1 MAKQLPIETPA
12 YVARRMWHYLAAHK
26 GRALYTFVIYM
37 VSTLMGAVVPLQIGA
52 TVDDVVAG
60 KFASYPWQPI
70 LIILAA
76 FIVQAVTLMVS
87 SYSAA
92 RLGALVTRDTNQD
105 TLDGTLDLDARTV
118 EEAGSGD
125 LLTRVTDDLSSA
137 ASSVSTDL
145 LGAIYVVLYFIIST
159 ISLAVVSPA
168 MGLIMLPMIAGLAL
182 IMSKMLPLMAARNQT
197 AQECVSDLNSVLTE
211 NIRGTSTI
219 RELGVYDARE
229 EVFSAENK
237 ERLFGAQ
244 LGMVR
249 IRQMYFTV
257 DAINAWMPTILCML
271 WGAACVAIGWASWG
285 AVATAS
291 VMVFSLRTLADMLN
305 HHVSN
310 LRIML
315 VNMGRV
321 FGVVSLAKKQREERA
336 QHRAEAFAAV
346 SDEAVKDPQYAIE
359 CTDVSYGYSPD
370 ALVLEGINLKIRRG
384 EALALV
390 GRSGS
395 GKTTLARLIGGSL
408 TALEGTI
415 TVMGRPVGHGDFPT
429 DAAADGRPRLLVCTQ
444 EAHVFFG
451 TLADNFTV
459 VVPDATVEQMGE
471 ALDAVGA
478 RWWRDLPQ
486 GMDTVVSGADSPL
499 TRDQIQQLALARI
512 VLADP
517 HAVIL
522 DESTTQLEL
531 ADATESLRAV
541 LANRAVL
548 IISHDARIASLA
560 DRAVLLHEGRIIAEG
575 SPAEIFA
582 LT

>member
-60 KFASYPWQPI
+60 KFSSYPWQPI

-76 FIVQAVTLMVS
+76 FIVQALTLMVS

-159 ISLAVVSPA
+159 ISLAFVSPA

-219 RELGVYDARE
+219 RELGVHDARE

-346 SDEAVKDPQYAIE
+346 SDEDVKDPQYAIE

-531 ADATESLRAV
+531 ADATESLSAV

>member
-1 MAKQLPIETPA
+1 MAKQLPIESPA
-12 YVARRMWHYLAAHK
+12 YVARRMWHYLAVHK
-26 GRALYTFVIYM
+26 GRALYTLVIYM

-159 ISLAVVSPA
+159 ISLAFVSPA

-219 RELGVYDARE
+219 RELGVHAARE

-249 IRQMYFTV
+249 IRQLYFTV

-271 WGAACVAIGWASWG
+271 WGAACVALGWASWG

-305 HHVSN
+305 NHVSS

-321 FGVVSLAKKQREERA
+321 FGVVSLAKKQREARA

-346 SDEAVKDPQYAIE
+346 TEEAVKNPEYAID

-370 ALVLEGINLKIRRG
+370 ALVLEDITLKIRRG

-471 ALDAVGA
+471 ALDAIGA

>member
-12 YVARRMWHYLAAHK
+12 YVARHMWHYLAAHK

-60 KFASYPWQPI
+60 KFASYPWEPI

-76 FIVQAVTLMVS
+76 TIVQAVTLMVS

-145 LGAIYVVLYFIIST
+145 LGVVYVVLYFIIST
-159 ISLAVVSPA
+159 ISLAFVSPA

-219 RELGVYDARE
+219 RELGVHDARE

-249 IRQMYFTV
+249 IRQLYFTV

-271 WGAACVAIGWASWG
+271 WGAACVALGWASWG

-291 VMVFSLRTLADMLN
+291 VMVFSLRVLTDMLN

-321 FGVVSLAKKQREERA
+321 FGVVSLAKEQREARA

-346 SDEAVKDPQYAIE
+346 SDEAVKNPEYAID
-359 CTDVSYGYSPD
+359 CSQVSYGYSPD
-370 ALVLEGINLKIRRG
+370 ALVLEDITLKIRRG

-408 TALEGTI
+408 TALDGTI

-471 ALDAVGA
+471 ALDAIGA

>member
-1 MAKQLPIETPA
+1 
-12 YVARRMWHYLAAHK
+12 
-26 GRALYTFVIYM
+26 
-37 VSTLMGAVVPLQIGA
+37 
-52 TVDDVVAG
+52 
-60 KFASYPWQPI
+60 
-70 LIILAA
+70 
-76 FIVQAVTLMVS
+76 
-87 SYSAA
+87 
-92 RLGALVTRDTNQD
+92 
-105 TLDGTLDLDARTV
+105 
-118 EEAGSGD
+118 
-125 LLTRVTDDLSSA
+125 
-137 ASSVSTDL
+137 
-145 LGAIYVVLYFIIST
+145 
-159 ISLAVVSPA
+159 
-168 MGLIMLPMIAGLAL
+168 MLPMIAGLAL

-197 AQECVSDLNSVLTE
+197 TQERVSDLNSVLTE

-219 RELGVYDARE
+219 RELGVHTARE
-229 EVFSAENK
+229 DAFAGENK
-237 ERLFGAQ
+237 RQFAAQ

-249 IRQMYFTV
+249 IRQLYFTV
-257 DAINAWMPTILCML
+257 DAINAWIPTVLCML
-271 WGAACVAIGWASWG
+271 WGAACVALGWASWG

-305 HHVSN
+305 HHVSS

-321 FGVVSLAKKQREERA
+321 FGVVSLAKKQREARA

-346 SDEAVKDPQYAIE
+346 SDEAVKNPEYAID

-408 TALEGTI
+408 TALDGTI

-459 VVPDATVEQMGE
+459 VVPDATVEQMRE
-471 ALDAVGA
+471 ALDAIGA

-531 ADATESLRAV
+531 ADATESLSAV

>member
-12 YVARRMWHYLAAHK
+12 YVARRMWNYLVAHK

-145 LGAIYVVLYFIIST
+145 LGAVYVVLYFIIST
-159 ISLAVVSPA
+159 ISLAFVSPA

-219 RELGVYDARE
+219 RELGVHAARE

-249 IRQMYFTV
+249 IRQLYFTV
-257 DAINAWMPTILCML
+257 DAINSWMPTILCML
-271 WGAACVAIGWASWG
+271 WGTACVALGWASWG

-291 VMVFSLRTLADMLN
+291 VMVFSLRVLTDMLN

-321 FGVVSLAKKQREERA
+321 FGVVSLAKKQREARA
-336 QHRAEAFAAV
+336 KHRAEAFAAV
-346 SDEAVKDPQYAIE
+346 SDEAVKNPEYAID
-359 CTDVSYGYSPD
+359 CTDISYGYSPD

-408 TALEGTI
+408 TALDGTI
-415 TVMGRPVGHGDFPT
+415 HVMGRPVGHGDFPT

-486 GMDTVVSGADSPL
+486 GMETVVSGADSPL
-499 TRDQIQQLALARI
+499 TRDQVQQLALARI

-531 ADATESLRAV
+531 ADATESLSAV

>member
-12 YVARRMWHYLAAHK
+12 YVARRMWNYLVAHK

-60 KFASYPWQPI
+60 KFSSYPWQPI

-145 LGAIYVVLYFIIST
+145 LGAVYVVLYFVIST
-159 ISLAVVSPA
+159 ISLAFVSPA

-219 RELGVYDARE
+219 RELGVHAARE

-249 IRQMYFTV
+249 IRQLYFTV
-257 DAINAWMPTILCML
+257 DAINSWMPTILCML
-271 WGAACVAIGWASWG
+271 WGTACVALGWASWG

-291 VMVFSLRTLADMLN
+291 VMVFSLRVLTDMLN

-321 FGVVSLAKKQREERA
+321 FGVVSLAKKQREARA
-336 QHRAEAFAAV
+336 KHRAEAFAAV
-346 SDEAVKDPQYAIE
+346 SDEAVKNPEYAID
-359 CTDVSYGYSPD
+359 CTDISYGYSPD

-408 TALEGTI
+408 TALDGTI
-415 TVMGRPVGHGDFPT
+415 NVMGRPVGHGDFPT

-560 DRAVLLHEGRIIAEG
+560 NRAVLLHEGRIIAEG

>member
-26 GRALYTFVIYM
+26 GRALYTLVIYM

-76 FIVQAVTLMVS
+76 FIVQAITLMVS

-159 ISLAVVSPA
+159 VSLAFVSPA

-219 RELGVYDARE
+219 RELGVHAARE

-271 WGAACVAIGWASWG
+271 WGAACVALGWASWG

-346 SDEAVKDPQYAIE
+346 SDEAVKNPEYAIE

-370 ALVLEGINLKIRRG
+370 ALVLEDINLRIRRG

-459 VVPDATVEQMGE
+459 VVPNATVEQMGE

-486 GMDTVVSGADSPL
+486 GMETVVSGADSPL

-531 ADATESLRAV
+531 ADATESLSAV

>member
-531 ADATESLRAV
+531 ADATESLHAV

>member
-12 YVARRMWHYLAAHK
+12 YVARRMWNYLAVHK

-60 KFASYPWQPI
+60 KFSSYPWQPI

-76 FIVQAVTLMVS
+76 FIVQAITLMVS

-92 RLGALVTRDTNQD
+92 RLGALVTRDANQD

-137 ASSVSTDL
+137 ANAVSTDL
-145 LGAIYVVLYFIIST
+145 LGAIYVVLYFLVST
-159 ISLAVVSPA
+159 ISLAFVSPA

-197 AQECVSDLNSVLTE
+197 TQERVSDLNSVLTE

-219 RELGVYDARE
+219 RELGVHTARE
-229 EVFSAENK
+229 DAFAGENK
-237 ERLFGAQ
+237 RQFAAQ

-249 IRQMYFTV
+249 IRQLYFTV
-257 DAINAWMPTILCML
+257 DAINAWIPTVLCML
-271 WGAACVAIGWASWG
+271 WGAACVALGWASWG

-305 HHVSN
+305 NHVSS

-346 SDEAVKDPQYAIE
+346 SDEAVKNPEYAID

-459 VVPDATVEQMGE
+459 VVPDATVEQMRE
-471 ALDAVGA
+471 ALDAIGA

-531 ADATESLRAV
+531 ADATESLSAV

>member
-1 MAKQLPIETPA
+1 
-12 YVARRMWHYLAAHK
+12 MWNYLAAHK

-60 KFASYPWQPI
+60 KFSSYPWQPI

-76 FIVQAVTLMVS
+76 FIVQAITLMVS

-92 RLGALVTRDTNQD
+92 RLGALVTRDANQD

-137 ASSVSTDL
+137 AKSVSEDL
-145 LGAIYVVLYFIIST
+145 LGAIYVLLYFIIST
-159 ISLAVVSPA
+159 LSLAFVSPA

-197 AQECVSDLNSVLTE
+197 AQERVSDLNSVLTE

-219 RELGVYDARE
+219 RELGVHTARE
-229 EVFSAENK
+229 DAFAGENK
-237 ERLFGAQ
+237 RQFAAQ

-249 IRQMYFTV
+249 IRQLYFTV
-257 DAINAWMPTILCML
+257 DAIN
-271 WGAACVAIGWASWG
+271 
-285 AVATAS
+285 AS

-305 HHVSN
+305 HHVSS

-321 FGVVSLAKKQREERA
+321 FGVVSLAKKQREARA

-346 SDEAVKDPQYAIE
+346 SDETVKNPEYAID

-415 TVMGRPVGHGDFPT
+415 TVMGHPVGHGDFPT

-459 VVPDATVEQMGE
+459 VVPDATVEQMRE
-471 ALDAVGA
+471 ALDAIGA

>member
-12 YVARRMWHYLAAHK
+12 YVARRMWNYLVAHK

-60 KFASYPWQPI
+60 KFSSYPWQPI

-145 LGAIYVVLYFIIST
+145 LGAIYVVLYFVIST
-159 ISLAVVSPA
+159 ISLAFVSPA

-219 RELGVYDARE
+219 RELGVHAARE

-249 IRQMYFTV
+249 IRQLYFTV
-257 DAINAWMPTILCML
+257 DAINSWMPTILCML
-271 WGAACVAIGWASWG
+271 WGTACVALGWASWG

-291 VMVFSLRTLADMLN
+291 VMVFSLRVLTDMLN

-321 FGVVSLAKKQREERA
+321 FGVVSLAKKQREARA
-336 QHRAEAFAAV
+336 KHRAEAFAAV
-346 SDEAVKDPQYAIE
+346 SDEAVKNPEYAID
-359 CTDVSYGYSPD
+359 CSQVSYGYSPD
-370 ALVLEGINLKIRRG
+370 ALVLEDITLKIRRG

-408 TALEGTI
+408 TALDGTI
-415 TVMGRPVGHGDFPT
+415 NVMGRPVGHGDFPT

-486 GMDTVVSGADSPL
+486 GMETVVSGADSPL

>member
-1 MAKQLPIETPA
+1 MAKQRPIETPA
-12 YVARRMWHYLAAHK
+12 YVARRMWNYLAAHK

-60 KFASYPWQPI
+60 KFSSYPWQPI

-76 FIVQAVTLMVS
+76 TIVQAITLMVS

-92 RLGALVTRDTNQD
+92 RLGALVTRDANQD

-137 ASSVSTDL
+137 ANAVSTDL
-145 LGAIYVVLYFIIST
+145 LGAIYVVLYFLVST
-159 ISLAVVSPA
+159 ISLAFVSPA

-197 AQECVSDLNSVLTE
+197 TQERVSDLNSVLTE

-219 RELGVYDARE
+219 RELGVHTARE
-229 EVFSAENK
+229 DAFAGENK
-237 ERLFGAQ
+237 RQFAAQ

-249 IRQMYFTV
+249 IRQLYFTV
-257 DAINAWMPTILCML
+257 DAINAWIPTILCML
-271 WGAACVAIGWASWG
+271 WGAACVALGWASWG

-305 HHVSN
+305 NHVSS

-346 SDEAVKDPQYAIE
+346 SDEAVKNPQYAID

-429 DAAADGRPRLLVCTQ
+429 DAAADARPRLLVCTQ

-451 TLADNFTV
+451 TLADNFTLS
-459 VVPDATVEQMGE
+459 VPAGGATCRRV
-471 ALDAVGA
+471 
-478 RWWRDLPQ
+478 W
-486 GMDTVVSGADSPL
+486 
-499 TRDQIQQLALARI
+499 
-512 VLADP
+512 
-517 HAVIL
+517 IL
-522 DESTTQLEL
+522 S
-531 ADATESLRAV
+531 
-541 LANRAVL
+541 
-548 IISHDARIASLA
+548 
-560 DRAVLLHEGRIIAEG
+560 
-575 SPAEIFA
+575 
-582 LT
+582 

>member
-159 ISLAVVSPA
+159 ISLAFVSPA

-219 RELGVYDARE
+219 RELGVHDARE

-346 SDEAVKDPQYAIE
+346 SDEAVKNPQYAIE

-459 VVPDATVEQMGE
+459 VVPVATVEQMGE

>member
-12 YVARRMWHYLAAHK
+12 YVARRMWNYLAVHK

-60 KFASYPWQPI
+60 KFSSYPWQPI

-76 FIVQAVTLMVS
+76 FIVQAITLMVS

-92 RLGALVTRDTNQD
+92 RLGALVTRDANQD

-137 ASSVSTDL
+137 ANAVSTDL
-145 LGAIYVVLYFIIST
+145 LGAIYVVLYFLVST
-159 ISLAVVSPA
+159 ISLAFVSPA

-197 AQECVSDLNSVLTE
+197 TQERVSDLNSVLTE

-219 RELGVYDARE
+219 RELGVHTARE
-229 EVFSAENK
+229 DAFAGENK
-237 ERLFGAQ
+237 RQFAAQ

-249 IRQMYFTV
+249 IRQLYFTV
-257 DAINAWMPTILCML
+257 DAINAWIPTVLCML
-271 WGAACVAIGWASWG
+271 WGAACVALGWASWG

-305 HHVSN
+305 NHVSS

-346 SDEAVKDPQYAIE
+346 SDEAVKNPE
-359 CTDVSYGYSPD
+359 
-370 ALVLEGINLKIRRG
+370 
-384 EALALV
+384 
-390 GRSGS
+390 
-395 GKTTLARLIGGSL
+395 
-408 TALEGTI
+408 
-415 TVMGRPVGHGDFPT
+415 
-429 DAAADGRPRLLVCTQ
+429 
-444 EAHVFFG
+444 
-451 TLADNFTV
+451 
-459 VVPDATVEQMGE
+459 
-471 ALDAVGA
+471 
-478 RWWRDLPQ
+478 
-486 GMDTVVSGADSPL
+486 
-499 TRDQIQQLALARI
+499 
-512 VLADP
+512 
-517 HAVIL
+517 
-522 DESTTQLEL
+522 
-531 ADATESLRAV
+531 
-541 LANRAVL
+541 
-548 IISHDARIASLA
+548 
-560 DRAVLLHEGRIIAEG
+560 
-575 SPAEIFA
+575 
-582 LT
+582 

>member
-182 IMSKMLPLMAARNQT
+182 IMWKMLPLMAARNQT

-271 WGAACVAIGWASWG
+271 WGAACVALGWASWG

-291 VMVFSLRTLADMLN
+291 VMVFSLRILADMLN
-305 HHVSN
+305 HHVSS

-321 FGVVSLAKKQREERA
+321 FGVVSLAKKQREARA

-346 SDEAVKDPQYAIE
+346 SDEAVKNPEYAID

-408 TALEGTI
+408 TALDGTI

-459 VVPDATVEQMGE
+459 VVPDATVEQMRE
-471 ALDAVGA
+471 ALDAIGA

-531 ADATESLRAV
+531 ADATESLSAV

>member
-12 YVARRMWHYLAAHK
+12 YVARRMWNYLVAHK

-60 KFASYPWQPI
+60 KFSSYPWQPI

-145 LGAIYVVLYFIIST
+145 LGAVYVVLYFVIST
-159 ISLAVVSPA
+159 ISLAFVSPA

-219 RELGVYDARE
+219 RELGVHAARE

-249 IRQMYFTV
+249 IRQLYFTV
-257 DAINAWMPTILCML
+257 DAINSWMPTILCML
-271 WGAACVAIGWASWG
+271 WGTACVALGWASWG

-291 VMVFSLRTLADMLN
+291 VMVFSLRVLTDMLN

-321 FGVVSLAKKQREERA
+321 FGVVSLAKKQREARA
-336 QHRAEAFAAV
+336 KHRAEAFAAV
-346 SDEAVKDPQYAIE
+346 SDEAVKNPEYAID
-359 CTDVSYGYSPD
+359 CTDISYGYSPD

-408 TALEGTI
+408 TALDGTI
-415 TVMGRPVGHGDFPT
+415 SVMGRPVGHGDFPT

-560 DRAVLLHEGRIIAEG
+560 NRAVLLHEGRIIAEG

>member
-346 SDEAVKDPQYAIE
+346 SDEAVKDPEYAVE
-359 CTDVSYGYSPD
+359 CIDVSYGYSPD

>member
-12 YVARRMWHYLAAHK
+12 YVARRMWNYLVAHK

-60 KFASYPWQPI
+60 KFSSYPWQPI

-76 FIVQAVTLMVS
+76 FIVQAITLMVS

-137 ASSVSTDL
+137 AKSVSEDL
-145 LGAIYVVLYFIIST
+145 LGAIYVLLYFLIST
-159 ISLAVVSPA
+159 ISLAFVSPA

-219 RELGVYDARE
+219 RELGVHAARE

-249 IRQMYFTV
+249 IRQLYFTV
-257 DAINAWMPTILCML
+257 DAINSWMPTILCML
-271 WGAACVAIGWASWG
+271 WGAACVALGWASWG

-291 VMVFSLRTLADMLN
+291 VMVFSLRVLTDMLN
-305 HHVSN
+305 HHVSS

-321 FGVVSLAKKQREERA
+321 FGVVSLAKKQREARA

-346 SDEAVKDPQYAIE
+346 SDEAVKNPEYAID
-359 CTDVSYGYSPD
+359 CSQVSYGYSPD
-370 ALVLEGINLKIRRG
+370 ALVLEDITLKIRRG

-408 TALEGTI
+408 TALDGTI
-415 TVMGRPVGHGDFPT
+415 HVMGRPVGHGDFPT

>member
-60 KFASYPWQPI
+60 KFSSYPWQPI

-76 FIVQAVTLMVS
+76 FIVQAITLMVS

-145 LGAIYVVLYFIIST
+145 LGAVYVVLYFIIST
-159 ISLAVVSPA
+159 ISLAFVSPA

-219 RELGVYDARE
+219 RELGVHAARE

-249 IRQMYFTV
+249 IRQLYFTV

-271 WGAACVAIGWASWG
+271 WGAACVALGWASWG

-291 VMVFSLRTLADMLN
+291 VMVFSLRVLTDMLN

-321 FGVVSLAKKQREERA
+321 FGVVSLAKKQRDARA

-346 SDEAVKDPQYAIE
+346 SDEAVKNPEYAID
-359 CTDVSYGYSPD
+359 CSQVSYGYSPD

-408 TALEGTI
+408 TALDGTI
-415 TVMGRPVGHGDFPT
+415 NVMGRPVGHGDFPT

-471 ALDAVGA
+471 ALDAIGA

-575 SPAEIFA
+575 TPAEIFA

>member
-12 YVARRMWHYLAAHK
+12 YVARRMWNYLVAHK

-60 KFASYPWQPI
+60 KFSSYPWQPI

-159 ISLAVVSPA
+159 ISLAFVSPA

-219 RELGVYDARE
+219 RELGVHAARE

-249 IRQMYFTV
+249 IRQLYFTV
-257 DAINAWMPTILCML
+257 DAINAWIPTVLCML
-271 WGAACVAIGWASWG
+271 WGAACVALGWASWG

-305 HHVSN
+305 HHVSS

-321 FGVVSLAKKQREERA
+321 FGVVSLAKKQRETRA

-346 SDEAVKDPQYAIE
+346 SDEAVKNPEYAID
-359 CTDVSYGYSPD
+359 CSQVSYGYSPD
-370 ALVLEGINLKIRRG
+370 ALVLEDITLKIRRG

-408 TALEGTI
+408 TALDGTI
-415 TVMGRPVGHGDFPT
+415 NVMGRPVGHGDFPT

-575 SPAEIFA
+575 PPAEIFA

>member
-12 YVARRMWHYLAAHK
+12 YVARRMWNYLAVHK

-60 KFASYPWQPI
+60 KFSSYPWQPI

-76 FIVQAVTLMVS
+76 FIVQAITLMVS

-92 RLGALVTRDTNQD
+92 RLGALVTRDANQD

-137 ASSVSTDL
+137 ANAVSTDL
-145 LGAIYVVLYFIIST
+145 LGAIYVVLYFLVST
-159 ISLAVVSPA
+159 ISLAFVSPA

-197 AQECVSDLNSVLTE
+197 TQERVSDLNSVLTE

-219 RELGVYDARE
+219 RELGVHTARE
-229 EVFSAENK
+229 DAFAGENK
-237 ERLFGAQ
+237 RQFAAQ

-249 IRQMYFTV
+249 IRQLYFTV
-257 DAINAWMPTILCML
+257 DAINAWIPTVLCML
-271 WGAACVAIGWASWG
+271 WGAACVALGWASWG
-285 AVATAS
+285 TVATAS
-291 VMVFSLRTLADMLN
+291 VMVFNLRTLADMLN
-305 HHVSN
+305 HHVSS

-346 SDEAVKDPQYAIE
+346 SDEAVKNPEYAID
-359 CTDVSYGYSPD
+359 CSHVSYGYSPD
-370 ALVLEGINLKIRRG
+370 ALVLEDINLKIRRG

-408 TALEGTI
+408 TALDGTI
-415 TVMGRPVGHGDFPT
+415 NVMGRPVGHGDFPT

-471 ALDAVGA
+471 ALDAIGA

-531 ADATESLRAV
+531 ADATESLSAV

>member
-1 MAKQLPIETPA
+1 MAKQLPIESPA
-12 YVARRMWHYLAAHK
+12 YVARRMWRYLAAHK

-60 KFASYPWQPI
+60 KFSSYPWQPI

-145 LGAIYVVLYFIIST
+145 LGAVYVVLYFIIST
-159 ISLAVVSPA
+159 ISLAFVSPA

-219 RELGVYDARE
+219 RELGVHAARE

-249 IRQMYFTV
+249 IRQLYFTV
-257 DAINAWMPTILCML
+257 DAINSWMPTILCML
-271 WGAACVAIGWASWG
+271 WGAACVALGWASWG

-291 VMVFSLRTLADMLN
+291 VMVFSLRVLTDMLN

-321 FGVVSLAKKQREERA
+321 FGVVSLAKKQREARA

-346 SDEAVKDPQYAIE
+346 SDEAVKNPEYAID
-359 CTDVSYGYSPD
+359 CSQVSYGYSPD
-370 ALVLEGINLKIRRG
+370 ALVLEDITLKIRRG

-408 TALEGTI
+408 TALDGTI
-415 TVMGRPVGHGDFPT
+415 SVMGRPVGHGDFPT

>member
-12 YVARRMWHYLAAHK
+12 YVARRMWNYLVAHK

-60 KFASYPWQPI
+60 KFSSYPWQPI

-159 ISLAVVSPA
+159 ISLAFVSPA

-219 RELGVYDARE
+219 RELGVHAARE

-249 IRQMYFTV
+249 IRQLYFTV
-257 DAINAWMPTILCML
+257 DAINSWMPTILCML
-271 WGAACVAIGWASWG
+271 WGAACVALGWASWG

-291 VMVFSLRTLADMLN
+291 VMVFSLRVLTDMLN

-321 FGVVSLAKKQREERA
+321 FGVVSLAKKQREARA
-336 QHRAEAFAAV
+336 KHRAEAFAAV
-346 SDEAVKDPQYAIE
+346 SDAAVKNPEYAID
-359 CTDVSYGYSPD
+359 CSQVSYGYSPD
-370 ALVLEGINLKIRRG
+370 ALVLEDITLKIRRG

-408 TALEGTI
+408 TALDGTI
-415 TVMGRPVGHGDFPT
+415 NVMGRPVGHGDFPT

-531 ADATESLRAV
+531 ADATESLSAV

>member
-12 YVARRMWHYLAAHK
+12 YVARRMWRYLVAHK

-60 KFASYPWQPI
+60 KFSSYPWQPI

-145 LGAIYVVLYFIIST
+145 LGAIYVVLYFVIST
-159 ISLAVVSPA
+159 ISLAFVSPA

-197 AQECVSDLNSVLTE
+197 AQECVSDLNSVLAE

-219 RELGVYDARE
+219 RELGVHAARE

-249 IRQMYFTV
+249 IRQLYFTV
-257 DAINAWMPTILCML
+257 DAINSWMPTILCML
-271 WGAACVAIGWASWG
+271 WGTACVALGWASWG

-291 VMVFSLRTLADMLN
+291 VMVFSLRVLTDMLN

-321 FGVVSLAKKQREERA
+321 FGVVSLAKKQREARA

-346 SDEAVKDPQYAIE
+346 SDEAVKNPEYAID
-359 CTDVSYGYSPD
+359 CSQVSYGYSPD
-370 ALVLEGINLKIRRG
+370 ALVLEDITLKIRRG

-408 TALEGTI
+408 TALDGTI
-415 TVMGRPVGHGDFPT
+415 HVMGRPVGHGDFPT

-560 DRAVLLHEGRIIAEG
+560 DLAVLLHEGRIIAEG

>member
-1 MAKQLPIETPA
+1 MAKQLPIESPA
-12 YVARRMWHYLAAHK
+12 YVARRMWNYLAAHK

-52 TVDDVVAG
+52 TVDDVVKG
-60 KFASYPWQPI
+60 KFSSYPWQPI

-76 FIVQAVTLMVS
+76 FIVQAITLMVS

-92 RLGALVTRDTNQD
+92 RLGALVTRDANQD

-137 ASSVSTDL
+137 ANAVSTDL
-145 LGAIYVVLYFIIST
+145 LGAIYVVLYFLVST
-159 ISLAVVSPA
+159 ISLAFVSPA

-197 AQECVSDLNSVLTE
+197 AQERVSDLNSVLTE

-219 RELGVYDARE
+219 RELGVHTARE
-229 EVFSAENK
+229 DAFAGENK
-237 ERLFGAQ
+237 RQFAAQ

-249 IRQMYFTV
+249 IRQLYFTV
-257 DAINAWMPTILCML
+257 DAINAWIPTVLCML
-271 WGAACVAIGWASWG
+271 WGAACVALGWASWG

-305 HHVSN
+305 HHVSS

-321 FGVVSLAKKQREERA
+321 FGVVSLAKKQREARA

-346 SDEAVKDPQYAIE
+346 SDEAVKNPEYAID

-408 TALEGTI
+408 TALDGTI
-415 TVMGRPVGHGDFPT
+415 NVMGRQI
-429 DAAADGRPRLLVCTQ
+429 GR
-444 EAHVFFG
+444 AHV
-451 TLADNFTV
+451 
-459 VVPDATVEQMGE
+459 
-471 ALDAVGA
+471 
-478 RWWRDLPQ
+478 
-486 GMDTVVSGADSPL
+486 
-499 TRDQIQQLALARI
+499 
-512 VLADP
+512 
-517 HAVIL
+517 
-522 DESTTQLEL
+522 
-531 ADATESLRAV
+531 
-541 LANRAVL
+541 
-548 IISHDARIASLA
+548 
-560 DRAVLLHEGRIIAEG
+560 
-575 SPAEIFA
+575 
-582 LT
+582 

>member
-12 YVARRMWHYLAAHK
+12 YVARRMWHYLTAHK
-26 GRALYTFVIYM
+26 GRALYTLVIYM

-76 FIVQAVTLMVS
+76 FIVQAITLMVS

-159 ISLAVVSPA
+159 ISLAFVSPA

-197 AQECVSDLNSVLTE
+197 AQERVSDLNSVLTE

-219 RELGVYDARE
+219 RELGVHGARE
-229 EVFSAENK
+229 EVFAAENE

-257 DAINAWMPTILCML
+257 DAINAWIPTILCML
-271 WGAACVAIGWASWG
+271 WGAACVALGWASWG

-305 HHVSN
+305 HHVSS

-321 FGVVSLAKKQREERA
+321 FGVVSLAKKQREARA

-346 SDEAVKDPQYAIE
+346 SDEAVKNPEYAID
-359 CTDVSYGYSPD
+359 CSYVSYGYSPD
-370 ALVLEGINLKIRRG
+370 ALVLEDISLKIRRG

-408 TALEGTI
+408 TALDGTI
-415 TVMGRPVGHGDFPT
+415 NVMGRPVGHGDFPT

-471 ALDAVGA
+471 ALDAIGA

>member
-408 TALEGTI
+408 TALDGTI

-459 VVPDATVEQMGE
+459 VVPDATVEQMRE
-471 ALDAVGA
+471 ALDAIGA

-531 ADATESLRAV
+531 ADATESLSAV

>member
-12 YVARRMWHYLAAHK
+12 YVARRMWNYLVAHK

-60 KFASYPWQPI
+60 KFSSYPWQPI

-145 LGAIYVVLYFIIST
+145 LGAIYVVLYFVIST
-159 ISLAVVSPA
+159 ISLAFVSPA

-219 RELGVYDARE
+219 RELGVHAARE

-249 IRQMYFTV
+249 IRQLYFTV
-257 DAINAWMPTILCML
+257 DAINSWMPTILCML
-271 WGAACVAIGWASWG
+271 WGTACVALGWASWG

-291 VMVFSLRTLADMLN
+291 VMVFSLRVLTDMLN

-321 FGVVSLAKKQREERA
+321 FGVVSLAKKQREARA

-346 SDEAVKDPQYAIE
+346 SDEAVKNPEYAID
-359 CTDVSYGYSPD
+359 CSQVSYGYSPD
-370 ALVLEGINLKIRRG
+370 ALVLEDITLKIRRG

-408 TALEGTI
+408 TALDGTI
-415 TVMGRPVGHGDFPT
+415 HVMGRPVGHGDFPT

-486 GMDTVVSGADSPL
+486 GMETVVSGADSPL

-531 ADATESLRAV
+531 ADATESLSAV

-560 DRAVLLHEGRIIAEG
+560 DRAVLLYEGRIIAEG

>member
-12 YVARRMWHYLAAHK
+12 YVARHMWHYLAAHK

-60 KFASYPWQPI
+60 KFVSYPWEPI

-76 FIVQAVTLMVS
+76 TIVQAVTLMVS

-145 LGAIYVVLYFIIST
+145 LGAVYVVLYFIIST
-159 ISLAVVSPA
+159 ISLAFVSPA

-219 RELGVYDARE
+219 RELGVHAARE

-249 IRQMYFTV
+249 IRQLYFTV

-271 WGAACVAIGWASWG
+271 WGAACVALGWASWG

-291 VMVFSLRTLADMLN
+291 VMVFSLRVLTDMLN

-321 FGVVSLAKKQREERA
+321 FGVVSLAKKQREVRA

-346 SDEAVKDPQYAIE
+346 SDEAVKNPEYAID
-359 CTDVSYGYSPD
+359 CSQVSYGYSPD
-370 ALVLEGINLKIRRG
+370 ALVLEDITLKIRRG

-408 TALEGTI
+408 TALDGTI

-471 ALDAVGA
+471 ALDAIGA

-486 GMDTVVSGADSPL
+486 GMETVVSGADSPL

>member
-12 YVARRMWHYLAAHK
+12 YVARRMWHYLTAHK
-26 GRALYTFVIYM
+26 GRALYTLVIYM

-60 KFASYPWQPI
+60 KFSSYPWQPI

-145 LGAIYVVLYFIIST
+145 LGAVYVVLYFIIST
-159 ISLAVVSPA
+159 ISLAFVSPA

-219 RELGVYDARE
+219 RELGVHAARE
-229 EVFSAENK
+229 EVFSAENE

-249 IRQMYFTV
+249 IRQLYFTV
-257 DAINAWMPTILCML
+257 DAINAWIPTILCML
-271 WGAACVAIGWASWG
+271 WGAACVALGWASWG

-346 SDEAVKDPQYAIE
+346 SDEAVKNPQYAID
-359 CTDVSYGYSPD
+359 CTDISYGYSPD
-370 ALVLEGINLKIRRG
+370 ALVLEDINLKIRRG

-408 TALEGTI
+408 TALDGTI

-471 ALDAVGA
+471 ALDAIGA

-560 DRAVLLHEGRIIAEG
+560 DSAVLLHEGRIIAEG

>member
-12 YVARRMWHYLAAHK
+12 YVARRMWNYLAAHK

-60 KFASYPWQPI
+60 KFARYPWQPI

-145 LGAIYVVLYFIIST
+145 LGAIYVVLYFVIST
-159 ISLAVVSPA
+159 ISLAFVSPA

-219 RELGVYDARE
+219 RELGVHAARE

-249 IRQMYFTV
+249 IRQLYFTV
-257 DAINAWMPTILCML
+257 DAINSWMPTILCML
-271 WGAACVAIGWASWG
+271 WGAACVALGWASWG

-291 VMVFSLRTLADMLN
+291 VMVFSLRILADMLN

-321 FGVVSLAKKQREERA
+321 FGVVSLAKKQREARA

-346 SDEAVKDPQYAIE
+346 SDEAVKNPEYAID
-359 CTDVSYGYSPD
+359 CSQVSYGYSPD
-370 ALVLEGINLKIRRG
+370 ALVLEDITLNIRRG

-408 TALEGTI
+408 TALDGTI
-415 TVMGRPVGHGDFPT
+415 SVMGRPVGHGDFPT

>member
-1 MAKQLPIETPA
+1 MAKQLPIESPA
-12 YVARRMWHYLAAHK
+12 YVARRMWNYLAAHK

-60 KFASYPWQPI
+60 KFSSYPWQPI

-159 ISLAVVSPA
+159 ISLAFVSPA

-219 RELGVYDARE
+219 RELGVHDARE

-249 IRQMYFTV
+249 IRQLYFTV

-346 SDEAVKDPQYAIE
+346 SDEAVKNPEYAID

-395 GKTTLARLIGGSL
+395 GKTTMARLIGGSL

-459 VVPDATVEQMGE
+459 VVPNATVEQMCE
-471 ALDAVGA
+471 ALDAIGA

-531 ADATESLRAV
+531 ADATESLSAV

>member
-486 GMDTVVSGADSPL
+486 AMDTVVSGADSPL

-531 ADATESLRAV
+531 ADATESLSAV

>member
-12 YVARRMWHYLAAHK
+12 YVSRRMWHYLAAHK

-159 ISLAVVSPA
+159 ISLAFVSPA

-219 RELGVYDARE
+219 RELGVHDARE

-336 QHRAEAFAAV
+336 QHRAEAFAAL

-459 VVPDATVEQMGE
+459 VVPGATVEQMGE

>member
-12 YVARRMWHYLAAHK
+12 YVARRMWRYLAAHK

-60 KFASYPWQPI
+60 KFSSYPWQPI

-145 LGAIYVVLYFIIST
+145 LGAIYVVLYFVIST
-159 ISLAVVSPA
+159 ISLAFVSPA

-219 RELGVYDARE
+219 RELGVHAARE

-249 IRQMYFTV
+249 IRQLYFTV

-271 WGAACVAIGWASWG
+271 WGAACVALGWASWG

-291 VMVFSLRTLADMLN
+291 VMVFSLRILADMLN

-321 FGVVSLAKKQREERA
+321 FGVVSLAKKQREARA
-336 QHRAEAFAAV
+336 KHRAEAFAAV
-346 SDEAVKDPQYAIE
+346 SDEAVKNPEYAID
-359 CTDVSYGYSPD
+359 CSQVSYGYSPD
-370 ALVLEGINLKIRRG
+370 ALVLEDITLKIRRG

-408 TALEGTI
+408 TALDGTI
-415 TVMGRPVGHGDFPT
+415 HVMGRPVGHGDFPT

-471 ALDAVGA
+471 ALDAIGA

-486 GMDTVVSGADSPL
+486 GMETVVSGADSPL

>member
-12 YVARRMWHYLAAHK
+12 YVARRMWRYLAAHK

-60 KFASYPWQPI
+60 KFSSYPWQPI

-145 LGAIYVVLYFIIST
+145 LGAIYVVLYFVIST
-159 ISLAVVSPA
+159 ISLAFVSPA

-219 RELGVYDARE
+219 RELGVHAARE

-249 IRQMYFTV
+249 IRQLYFTV
-257 DAINAWMPTILCML
+257 DAINSWMPTILCML
-271 WGAACVAIGWASWG
+271 WGAACVALGWASWG

-291 VMVFSLRTLADMLN
+291 VMVFSLRVLTDMLN

-321 FGVVSLAKKQREERA
+321 FGVVSLAKKQREARA
-336 QHRAEAFAAV
+336 QHRAEAFSAV
-346 SDEAVKDPQYAIE
+346 SDEAVKNPEYAID
-359 CTDVSYGYSPD
+359 CSQVSYGYSPD
-370 ALVLEGINLKIRRG
+370 ALVLEDITLKIRRG

-408 TALEGTI
+408 TALDGTI
-415 TVMGRPVGHGDFPT
+415 HVMGRPVGHGDFPT

-486 GMDTVVSGADSPL
+486 GMETVVSGADSPL

>member
-12 YVARRMWHYLAAHK
+12 YVARRMWRYLAAHK

-145 LGAIYVVLYFIIST
+145 LGAVYVVLYFVIST
-159 ISLAVVSPA
+159 ISLAFVSPA

-219 RELGVYDARE
+219 RELGVHAARE

-249 IRQMYFTV
+249 IRQLYFTV
-257 DAINAWMPTILCML
+257 DAINSWMPTILCML
-271 WGAACVAIGWASWG
+271 WGTACVALGWASWG

-291 VMVFSLRTLADMLN
+291 VMVFSLRVLTDMLN

-321 FGVVSLAKKQREERA
+321 FGVVSLAKKQREARA
-336 QHRAEAFAAV
+336 QHRAEAFSAV
-346 SDEAVKDPQYAIE
+346 SDEAVKNPEYAID
-359 CTDVSYGYSPD
+359 CSQVSYGYSPD
-370 ALVLEGINLKIRRG
+370 ALVLEDITLKIRRG

-408 TALEGTI
+408 TALDGTI
-415 TVMGRPVGHGDFPT
+415 NVMGRPVGHGDFPT

>member
-12 YVARRMWHYLAAHK
+12 YVARRMWRYLAAHK

-60 KFASYPWQPI
+60 KFSSYPWQPI

-145 LGAIYVVLYFIIST
+145 LGAIYVVLYFVIST
-159 ISLAVVSPA
+159 ISLAFVSPA

-219 RELGVYDARE
+219 RELGVHAARE

-249 IRQMYFTV
+249 IRQLYFTV
-257 DAINAWMPTILCML
+257 DAINSWMPTILCML
-271 WGAACVAIGWASWG
+271 WGAACVALGWASWG

-291 VMVFSLRTLADMLN
+291 VMVFSLRILADMLN

-321 FGVVSLAKKQREERA
+321 FGVVSLAKKQREARA
-336 QHRAEAFAAV
+336 KHRAEAFAAV
-346 SDEAVKDPQYAIE
+346 SDEAVKNPEYAID
-359 CTDVSYGYSPD
+359 CSQVSYGYSPD
-370 ALVLEGINLKIRRG
+370 ALVLEDITLKIRRG

-408 TALEGTI
+408 TALDGTI
-415 TVMGRPVGHGDFPT
+415 SVMGRPVGHGDFPT

-531 ADATESLRAV
+531 ADATESLSAV